1 MEENTHVLAEGVE
14 LVSMTEPKFKT
25 TNISVMMLMPC
36 EPEKFA
42 AWGLLPNLLL
52 NSCRK
57 YPSMAKM
64 TERMQELYGAY
75 LDSSVSLIG
84 DMWQMQIRINM
95 IGDAYAL
102 AGEKLKEAAAEL
114 LLECIL
120 HPNLDGE
127 RAFSAEAFRMEQKEL
142 LDVIESEINDKR
154 SYAVKRAK
162 RTIFRG
168 EPNAN
173 PLYGTKEEVL
183 ALTPETVYAVYE
195 EILQKAQILI
205 YYVGAEQA
213 EELPE
218 IFRKAFL
225 PRKTVEICTNSP
237 SKCKPEPEIVTETM
251 EVNQCQLVMAFKA
264 DGMQSTEAMRMC
276 SMMFGGAPFS
286 LLFMNVREKMSLC
299 YYCSSSIVYEKHT
312 MLVTCGVSQEN
323 VEKARQAI
331 EEQLRVLQNGEFEE
345 KLLADAQ
352 RYFINA
358 LKLTGDTPS
367 SCIVEAF
374 ERRIRPDHADVQEQI
389 QLFSRLT
396 KEEIIQTAKAFQL
409 DSVYILNQ
417 KGES

>member
-1 MEENTHVLAEGVE
+1 
-14 LVSMTEPKFKT
+14 
-25 TNISVMMLMPC
+25 
-36 EPEKFA
+36 
-42 AWGLLPNLLL
+42 
-52 NSCRK
+52 
-57 YPSMAKM
+57 
-64 TERMQELYGAY
+64 
-75 LDSSVSLIG
+75 
-84 DMWQMQIRINM
+84 
-95 IGDAYAL
+95 
-102 AGEKLKEAAAEL
+102 
-114 LLECIL
+114 
-120 HPNLDGE
+120 
-127 RAFSAEAFRMEQKEL
+127 
-142 LDVIESEINDKR
+142 
-154 SYAVKRAK
+154 
-162 RTIFRG
+162 
-168 EPNAN
+168 
-173 PLYGTKEEVL
+173 
-183 ALTPETVYAVYE
+183 
-195 EILQKAQILI
+195 
-205 YYVGAEQA
+205 
-213 EELPE
+213 
-218 IFRKAFL
+218 
-225 PRKTVEICTNSP
+225 
-237 SKCKPEPEIVTETM
+237 M